1 MSDEF
6 PSELAHKIERLLWIV
21 NSFRGQ
27 FIMYSTDLYG
37 ITECY
42 TDYVLSRY
50 LFVKNMRVRDSNIQ
64 TSSLTKFTQ

>member
-27 FIMYSTDLYG
+27 FIMYSTDLHG
-37 ITECY
+37 
-42 TDYVLSRY
+42 
-50 LFVKNMRVRDSNIQ
+50 M
-64 TSSLTKFTQ
+64 TKFVNHWLCFR

>member
-1 MSDEF
+1 MCDEF

-37 ITECY
+37 MTNHG
-42 TDYVLSRY
+42 VLHW
-50 LFVKNMRVRDSNIQ
+50 LCFK
-64 TSSLTKFTQ
+64 